1 MEYSMHSRFPL
12 LLVVS
17 LLVPAFAQAT
27 TLRVNPGLWEAV
39 WTSTNPLTGEA
50 ITDRRTECVRTEEF
64 NPRQLLKQTQGCE
77 VVREALNGNKLSFS
91 LLCGVEGGPKTRVDG
106 DFQTNGQ
113 AGNGH
118 VRTNMSFGTMAVQM
132 DTKVATRRVGDC

>member
-1 MEYSMHSRFPL
+1 MPSRFSAFFALWL
-12 LLVVS
+12 LLS
-17 LLVPAFAQAT
+17 GLVPGLAHAA

-50 ITDRRTECVRTEEF
+50 ITDRRTECVRTADF
-64 NPRQLLKQTQGCE
+64 NPRQLLKQTQGCT
-77 VVREALNGNKLSFS
+77 VVREVLNGNKLDFS
-91 LLCGVEGGPKTRVDG
+91 LMCGVEGGPKTRVDG
-106 DFQTNGQ
+106 DFQTSGQ

-118 VRTNMSFGTMAVQM
+118 VRTNVSFGTMAVQM

>member
-1 MEYSMHSRFPL
+1 MHSRFSRL
-12 LLVVS
+12 LFVVS
-17 LLVPAFAQAT
+17 LLVPGFTQAT
-27 TLRVNPGLWEAV
+27 TLKVNPGLWEAV

-64 NPRQLLKQTQGCE
+64 NPRQLLKQTQGCT
-77 VVREALNGNKLSFS
+77 VIKEALNGNKLSFS
-91 LLCGVEGGPKTRVDG
+91 LMCGVEGGPNTRVDG
-106 DFQTNGQ
+106 DFQTSGV

-118 VRTNMSFGTMAVQM
+118 VRTSVSFGTMAVQM

>member
-1 MEYSMHSRFPL
+1 MSRRIFAFCSL
-12 LLVVS
+12 VLLVS
-17 LLVPAFAQAT
+17 GAANAAT
-27 TLRVNPGLWEAV
+27 LKIQPGLWEAV

-50 ITDRRTECVRTEEF
+50 ITDRRTQCVRTEDF

-77 VVREALNGNKLSFS
+77 VVKEALNGNKLNFS

-106 DFQTNGQ
+106 DFQTSGR
-113 AGNGH
+113 AGDGH
-118 VRTNMSFGTMAVQM
+118 VRTNMSFGSMAVQM